1 MGSVGS
7 TLGMLGSAS
16 ALTGVGG
23 AALMASPIGSI
34 ITENHGQQ
42 DECNIQVVLVVDL
55 LEDKRGYRWD
65 CYDPAGNMLERVGYT
80 HGNVV
85 VADGSV
91 KKGDRIRPLGLK
103 QEKRLEGYLKEI
115 GVENDTN

>member
-1 MGSVGS
+1 
-7 TLGMLGSAS
+7 
-16 ALTGVGG
+16 
-23 AALMASPIGSI
+23 MASPVGPMI
-34 ITENHGQQ
+34 IENHDEQ

-85 VADGSV
+85 TADGSV
-91 KKGDRIRPLGLK
+91 KKGDRIQRLGANQQKKLDAY
-103 QEKRLEGYLKEI
+103 LEEI
-115 GVENDTN
+115 GVENDAN